1 MYDLLEEIFSQYYF
15 LYFGLIFTSLL
26 LLQVNFDLP
35 HIGKICYWKNKIS
48 LQKLNFSFEVI
59 ELQKMLLLF

>member
-26 LLQVNFDLP
+26 LLQVNFDLQ